1 MLVGVDDSPNI
12 EIDEEI
18 ANRRIS
24 VLDCTH

>member
-18 ANRRIS
+18 ANRCGS